1 MITEAWYG
9 TKWQWWLV
17 RHKRRRASKTAAAD
31 CSGAESAVAWRATCL
46 LTQCYNKGYSGDV
59 GMSRIRDMHAWLQAD
74 SSACKNAA
82 FKHTASSAA
91 HEFCCCVFHVATA
104 HLDRS

>member
-1 MITEAWYG
+1 MELNGNGGWCSTSDAG
-9 TKWQWWLV
+9 QVKLQQQ
-17 RHKRRRASKTAAAD
+17 TAVVLKALLRGEQHA
-31 CSGAESAVAWRATCL
+31 CL

-74 SSACKNAA
+74 SSACKSAA

-91 HEFCCCVFHVATA
+91 HELCCCVFHVATA